1 MGVSRTLKGRNRHW
15 HHYFSK
21 QSGTVCQVE
30 IILVNDLVIPPLD
43 RFQRETRPHVL
54 RSVTCSRTF
63 TANVHLNG
71 RRQRSGFSL
80 FT

>member
-1 MGVSRTLKGRNRHW
+1 MGVSRTLKV
-15 HHYFSK
+15 
-21 QSGTVCQVE
+21 GTDTGTTIFPSNLVLFCQVE

-54 RSVTCSRTF
+54 KSVTCSRTF

-71 RRQRSGFSL
+71 RR
-80 FT
+80 